1 MAAEEGKNKSKNA
14 KYCYGGNYRR
24 NHKTTKFD
32 TLTLAN
38 KLKHAVSVYVMNEKR
53 VPKRWRY
60 INGKPAID
68 YARTIRDYIVLAN
81 GTWLDK
87 NSEDENSKRK
97 ELQQKALS
105 YCNILQMQLMDICGE
120 CEGATEENMR
130 EITDMLNSLTGKI
143 INWIKSDSIQA

>member
-1 MAAEEGKNKSKNA
+1 
-14 KYCYGGNYRR
+14 
-24 NHKTTKFD
+24 
-32 TLTLAN
+32 
-38 KLKHAVSVYVMNEKR
+38 MNEKR

-68 YARTIRDYIVLAN
+68 YARTIRDYIVMAN
-81 GTWLDK
+81 GTWLNK

-105 YCNILQMQLMDICGE
+105 YCNILQMQLTDICEE
-120 CEGATEENMR
+120 CEGATEENMGD
-130 EITDMLNSLTGKI
+130 ITDMLNSLTGKI

>member
-1 MAAEEGKNKSKNA
+1 MAEEGKNKSRNG
-14 KYCYGGNYRR
+14 KYSYGGNYRR
-24 NHKTTKFD
+24 NHKPTKFD
-32 TLTLAN
+32 TLTLTN

-81 GTWLDK
+81 GTWLNK

-97 ELQQKALS
+97 ELQQNALS
-105 YCNILQMQLMDICGE
+105 YCNVLQMQLIDICAE

-130 EITDMLNSLTGKI
+130 EITDMLNCLVGKI
-143 INWIKSDSIQA
+143 INWIKSDSTQT